1 MESDMTFPVTAIAF
15 AAQFV
20 VAAADGVPDINYEK
34 GCRASAA
41 AAASLGMVVDNQSI
55 NACMAEEKTARDKLG
70 QQWAQFPPS
79 EREHCER
86 EAALGQMPSYVELQT
101 CLQIA
106 GETKTLP
113 KLQSFVR
120 KSTSLK

>member
-1 MESDMTFPVTAIAF
+1 MESDMTFPLAAVVF
-15 AAQFV
+15 AAQLV
-20 VAAADGVPDINYEK
+20 VVVADGVPDINYER

-41 AAASLGMVVDNQSI
+41 ADASLGIVVDDQSI
-55 NACMAEEKTARDKLG
+55 NACMAQEKNARDKLG

-106 GETKTLP
+106 NETKTLP
-113 KLQSFVR
+113 KLQSFIR
-120 KSTSLK
+120 KSSSLK